1 MGSLHPHPSSA
12 NRSLSA
18 TSYHFPCALYHNH
31 FFISLVATLIDPI
44 SYVLTWGGDTHR
56 TGNQVEGFRRRRCAL
71 VEPITS
77 NNIVG
82 NLSVSPL
89 LHFTFAKVSI
99 IFRRRHS
106 LINIGIKTVFYD
118 HHQHKRQTV
127 HWRSRGTRSWMVD
140 VFWCHLENVALIT
153 FLFLCPRPL
162 GRKVLLGISSL
173 MNTAIPHPPNAKEW

>member
-1 MGSLHPHPSSA
+1 M
-12 NRSLSA
+12 
-18 TSYHFPCALYHNH
+18 Y
-31 FFISLVATLIDPI
+31 
-44 SYVLTWGGDTHR
+44 R

-89 LHFTFAKVSI
+89 LHFTLAKVSI

-106 LINIGIKTVFYD
+106 LINIGIKTIFYD
-118 HHQHKRQTV
+118 HHHQHKRQCV
-127 HWRSRGTRSWMVD
+127 GGAEGGGAHKFVSRSWMVD

-153 FLFLCPRPL
+153 FLFLWRRPL

-173 MNTAIPHPPNAKEW
+173 MNTAMPSTKCQGMVYREGIKLFPFVSGGGAMMMESFFSA